1 MTEKR
6 YLLKWLEYEPYY
18 IDTKQ
23 EYVDE
28 AELRFELDGYKT
40 MSDEQVVTL
49 LNENEQLKNMC
60 ENLVNSDNRREYK
73 LKQKIRELEKENERL
88 KNELYCFKSSNDILQ
103 KELIKKVEEK
113 AKLKTQNQ
121 GLQFKIIDMLD
132 FVKDKGSV
140 TREEIKEW
148 WNNSQRRDDKL

>member
-6 YLLKWLEYEPYY
+6 YLLKKWLGYEPYY

-49 LNENEQLKNMC
+49 LNENEQLKQVFRDIVSKLDI
-60 ENLVNSDNRREYK
+60 EIAKDNTIFSVTVVVDSK
-73 LKQKIRELEKENERL
+73 MFQKIKEVC
-88 KNELYCFKSSNDILQ
+88 K
-103 KELIKKVEEK
+103 
-113 AKLKTQNQ
+113 
-121 GLQFKIIDMLD
+121 
-132 FVKDKGSV
+132 
-140 TREEIKEW
+140 
-148 WNNSQRRDDKL
+148 

>member
-6 YLLKWLEYEPYY
+6 YLLKLLEYEPYY

-40 MSDEQVVTL
+40 MSDEQVVSL
-49 LNENEQLKNMC
+49 LNENEQLKSELSEKDIQLDFLKAENIHMS
-60 ENLVNSDNRREYK
+60 NLVNENK
-73 LKQKIRELEKENERL
+73 QLKKELD
-88 KNELYCFKSSNDILQ
+88 CFKSSNDILQ

-113 AKLKTQNQ
+113 AELKTQNQ

-132 FVKDKGSV
+132 FVKNKGTV

-148 WNNSQRRDDKL
+148 WNNSQKGDNL